1 MKLLQSIIAA
11 SLMTLAAYHTA
22 DACTR
27 VVFAGKDSVT
37 LTGRNLD
44 WKTPIPTNLYVMP
57 RGIDRTSSDSD
68 GAIRWRSRYGS
79 VIAVGYDMGISEGMN
94 ERGLVCNLLYLPGTK
109 YTLPEETRAPMSSS
123 LWAGYILDNYSTVDE
138 AVADLARDYFHIEA
152 PDMPSGTSTTLH
164 AAISDASGDNAIIE
178 YIDGKLTIH
187 HGKQY
192 RVLTNA
198 PVYEQQLAVNRYWE
212 DVGGMNTLPGTNRS
226 SDRFVRATFYLG
238 CIPDTA
244 EHRVALAGVFGVLF
258 NCAVPVGIVLPD
270 NPEVS
275 QTQWRSVSDH
285 KHLRYYY
292 ATTYNPSVMWVDLTR
307 FDLRA
312 GSPIMKLDIIRQRKP
327 YIGDVRPYMTPDK
340 GFVPV
345 GAR

>member
-1 MKLLQSIIAA
+1 MKILQCIVIGALA
-11 SLMTLAAYHTA
+11 LAAYHPDA
-22 DACTR
+22 RACTR
-27 VVFAGKDSVT
+27 VVYVGADNIV

-57 RGIDRTSSDSD
+57 RGIDRTSSDRD
-68 GAIRWRSRYGS
+68 GAIHWRSRYGS
-79 VIAVGYDMGISEGMN
+79 VIAVGYDIGISEGMN
-94 ERGLVCNLLYLPGTK
+94 ERGLVCNLLYLPDTK
-109 YTLPEETRAPMSSS
+109 YTHPEETRAPMSSS
-123 LWAGYILDNYSTVDE
+123 LWAGYILDNYSTVDQ
-138 AVADLARDYFHIEA
+138 AVADLSRDFFHIVA
-152 PDMPSGTSTTLH
+152 PDMPGGASTTLH
-164 AAISDASGDNAIIE
+164 AAIADASGNSAIIE

-187 HGKQY
+187 HGEQC

-198 PVYEQQLAVNRYWE
+198 PVYDQQLAVNRYWE

-244 EHRVALAGVFGVLF
+244 EHKVALAGVFGVLF

-275 QTQWRSVSDH
+275 QTQWRSVADH
-285 KHLRYYY
+285 KHLRYYF
-292 ATTYNPSVMWVDLTR
+292 ATTYNPSVMWVDLMR
-307 FDLRA
+307 FDLSA
-312 GSPIMKLDIIRQRKP
+312 GSPIMKLDIIRQPKA
-327 YIGDVRPYMTPDK
+327 YIGDVRQYMNADK
-340 GFVPV
+340 GFVPL